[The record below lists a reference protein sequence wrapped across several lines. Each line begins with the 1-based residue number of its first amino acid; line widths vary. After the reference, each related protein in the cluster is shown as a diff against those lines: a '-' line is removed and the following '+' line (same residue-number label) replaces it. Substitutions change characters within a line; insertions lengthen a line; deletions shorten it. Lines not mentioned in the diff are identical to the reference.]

1 MTADRANGAAG
12 LYREE
17 LLRHAKAP
25 AGAATVGRDEAGC
38 VRKVNPACGDE
49 VRLRLVRDGAGRIAR
64 VEHQTRGCA
73 VCVASASMLAEAAAA
88 HGGWTAEE
96 AAARAESFFG
106 RLEAGA
112 FGEEDGALQA
122 LNGLAKFPARLACAR
137 LAWEALLEAAGR

>member
-1 MTADRANGAAG
+1 MTAGNGAAG

-25 AGAATVGRDEAGC
+25 AGAAAVGRDEAGC

-49 VRLRLVRDGAGRIAR
+49 VRLRLVRGADGRIVA

-73 VCVASASMLAEAAAA
+73 ICVASASMLAAEVAA
-88 HGGWTAEE
+88 HGGGLSAAE
-96 AAARAESFFG
+96 AAERAKAVFG

-112 FGEEDGALQA
+112 FGEEDGALQS
-122 LNGLAKFPARLACAR
+122 LNGLAKFPARKACAR
-137 LAWEALLEAAGR
+137 LAWEAFTEAAGG